1 MANDGWRKNRLVIL
15 LHDDE
20 RERLDAWANTRHL
33 PTSTLARQVLLD
45 AATDTPRRLVDS
57 GVSYETEE

>member
-1 MANDGWRKNRLVIL
+1 MTNNKRTNRLYIL
-15 LHDDE
+15 LTEAE

-45 AATDTPRRLVDS
+45 CAAHIARRLVDS